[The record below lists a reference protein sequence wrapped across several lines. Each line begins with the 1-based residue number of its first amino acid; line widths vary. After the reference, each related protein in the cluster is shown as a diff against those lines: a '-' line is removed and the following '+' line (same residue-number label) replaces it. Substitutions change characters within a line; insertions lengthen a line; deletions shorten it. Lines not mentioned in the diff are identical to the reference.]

1 MKKFPVMKKAA
12 VGAGAPAGDGGATPD
27 PILWA
32 AGNYQTPHRLAMQQM
47 RAVMALLFGLVAAL
61 GGGWATI
68 RLEMMPAPV
77 AVGVVIWLLTAI
89 YAATLLRHLRN
100 VERTLWRVEEHSG
113 VDLDGDGWV
122 GPPPERRTLQ
132 IDGETVPFGAEWHG
146 DEPTVGTTGQPPA
159 VVRRFLLRA
168 KEVGL
173 ARSAWLPENGPRTT
187 LEGVQ
192 VSRGVWRDVTDW
204 LVAIGWATNN
214 GKGLVLV
221 KPVGWCLH
229 QLDEAEA
236 RLAEQ
241 AAGRQRAGSGQAGS
255 GS

>member
-1 MKKFPVMKKAA
+1 MKKFPIMKKAA
-12 VGAGAPAGDGGATPD
+12 AVGAPTDEGGTTPD

-32 AGNYQTPHRLAMQQM
+32 AGNYLTPHRLAMQQM
-47 RAVMALLFGLVAAL
+47 RAVMALLAGLLAAL

-68 RLEMMPAPV
+68 QLEMVPTPIIA
-77 AVGVVIWLLTAI
+77 GVMIWLLTAI

-100 VERTLWRVEEHSG
+100 VERTLWRIEER
-113 VDLDGDGWV
+113 DGKDYDDDGWI
-122 GPPPERRTLQ
+122 GTPPEKRILE
-132 IDGETVPFGAEWHG
+132 IDGEPVSFGAEWHG

-192 VSRGVWRDVTDW
+192 VSRGVWRDITEW

-229 QLDEAEA
+229 QLDDAEA
-236 RLAEQ
+236 RMAEQ
-241 AAGRQRAGSGQAGS
+241 AAGRRRAGSGQAGS
-255 GS
+255 GQ